1 MKGEA
6 CKHGCIKTET
16 CDSHPEAETEKVEG
30 LSVTWGDHLHT
41 VAQGTLV
48 QGGSGTG
55 DHMGLSV
62 VRDTRTETGVGVGKL
77 WPHEIPP
84 P

>member
-6 CKHGCIKTET
+6 CRHGCIKTET
-16 CDSHPEAETEKVEG
+16 CDSHHEVETEKVEG
-30 LSVTWGDHLHT
+30 LSVTRGDRPHT
-41 VAQGTLV
+41 VA

-55 DHMGLSV
+55 GDHTGLSV
-62 VRDTRTETGVGVGKL
+62 IRDTQTETGVGVGKL
-77 WPHEIPP
+77 WPHETPP